1 MTSITDTVPDGIAA
15 LRDLCDALSPE
26 LAAGIQRASAYE
38 GVGPTATWRVG
49 TGDAH
54 LHLVAQI
61 DAQVGPIDWM
71 LSTYPDDHVIEIR
84 SGMAHGVLVSVV
96 TDTDLLHADGT
107 TTPALAEGVS
117 L

>member
-26 LAAGIQRASAYE
+26 LAAGIQCASAYE

-54 LHLVAQI
+54 LHIVAQI
-61 DAQVGPIDWM
+61 DAQIGPIGWLLD
-71 LSTYPDDHVIEIR
+71 TYPGEAVTEIR
-84 SGMAHGVLVSVV
+84 SGMAHGVRMSVV
-96 TDTDLLHADGT
+96 TDTDLDADDG
-107 TTPALAEGVS
+107 LAAEAVS
-117 L
+117 A

>member
-26 LAAGIQRASAYE
+26 LAAGIQCASAYE
-38 GVGPTATWRVG
+38 GVGPTATWLVG

-71 LSTYPDDHVIEIR
+71 LDTYPGEAVTEIR
-84 SGMAHGVLVSVV
+84 SGMAHGVRMSVV
-96 TDTDLLHADGT
+96 TDIDLLSDDGRT
-107 TTPALAEGVS
+107 LTAVS
-117 L
+117 A

>member
-1 MTSITDTVPDGIAA
+1 MTIITDTVPDGIAA

-26 LAAGIQRASAYE
+26 LAAGIQCASAYE

-61 DAQVGPIDWM
+61 DAQVGPVDW
-71 LSTYPDDHVIEIR
+71 LLHTYPGEAVTDIR
-84 SGMAHGVLVSVV
+84 SGMSHGVRMSVV
-96 TDTDLLHADGT
+96 TDTDLLSDDGRT
-107 TTPALAEGVS
+107 LTAVS
-117 L
+117 A